1 LLGICVASNL
11 YQKEDSEKQNIDLS
25 LASGIAY
32 DAAVKAAK
40 EAAAAQ
46 SSAELSLMAW
56 YDKARQMGAPQ
67 EACSL
72 ENWKCVLDY
81 AEHHKADIKVS
92 VNSDDYEFY
101 FAKTPAGTETLD
113 KEGVSD
119 VHKGIAVDQDENV
132 QGG

>member
-1 LLGICVASNL
+1 M
-11 YQKEDSEKQNIDLS
+11 QNIDLS
-25 LASGIAY
+25 LAGGIAY
-32 DAAVKAAK
+32 EAAEKAAK

-46 SSAELSLMAW
+46 SSADISLMAW
-56 YDKARQMGAPQ
+56 YDKAKNVGAPQ

-72 ENWKCVLDY
+72 ENWKCVFDY
-81 AEHHKADIKVS
+81 AEHHNSDIKVS
-92 VNSDDYEFY
+92 VNGDDYEFY

-119 VHKGIAVDQDENV
+119 VHEGIAVDQDENV